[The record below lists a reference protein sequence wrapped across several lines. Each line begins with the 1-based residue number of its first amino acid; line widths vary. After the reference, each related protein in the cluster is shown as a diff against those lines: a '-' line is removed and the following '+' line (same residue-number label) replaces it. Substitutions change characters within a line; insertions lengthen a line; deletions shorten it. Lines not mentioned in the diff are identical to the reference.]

1 VEACQVLTKDRFSP
15 LDPLPQF
22 LSGRT
27 DEHEFYGRADEHEP
41 RESILALNAGV
52 LVMTTA
58 LISIAFTLSWGSP
71 LNVFTDIKAAVI
83 DISPMR
89 PDTAQ
94 STRSIRTT
102 ANIQALP
109 PAVTGAP
116 TRDESPPAVNGAD
129 QKPAEA
135 GALLGQFQ
143 AWAATQD
150 GPDQEDGPAQAGSA
164 QDGSIYVAHARPLE
178 GAPAQA
184 QPVRPMEVAPAQD
197 AQDAQAPVRSVQRHR
212 PIRRVQNARAEM
224 RSVRH
229 APARV
234 RRDRPAQVQV
244 RPAQEVRAPDQPVQP
259 VQPAQNVPPPSYA
272 QRFGWP
278 QQ

>member
-1 VEACQVLTKDRFSP
+1 VSMQDRFSP
-15 LDPLPQF
+15 HDPLPRF
-22 LSGRT
+22 LSGRA
-27 DEHEFYGRADEHEP
+27 DEHEFYGRADQHEP
-41 RESILALNAGV
+41 RESILILNVGL

-58 LISIAFTLSWGSP
+58 LIIIAFTLSGGSP
-71 LNVFTDIKAAVI
+71 VKVFTDVKAAVI
-83 DISPMR
+83 DALPAQ
-89 PDTAQ
+89 PDTVQA
-94 STRSIRTT
+94 TRSIRTP

-116 TRDESPPAVNGAD
+116 TRDESPAAVDSAD
-129 QKPAEA
+129 QKQAEA

-150 GPDQEDGPAQAGSA
+150 GPDQDDGPAQAGSA
-164 QDGSIYVAHARPLE
+164 QDGSIYVAR
-178 GAPAQA
+178 AQPIDDTRAEA
-184 QPVRPMEVAPAQD
+184 QPVRPTEVAPAQE
-197 AQDAQAPVRSVQRHR
+197 DAQAPVRSVQRHR
-212 PIRRVQNARAEM
+212 TIRRVQNARAEM
-224 RSVRH
+224 RSARH

-259 VQPAQNVPPPSYA
+259 LQPVQNVPPPSYA